1 MRPAWRRTLLGL
13 LSLILIAG
21 CASSESLPGASPT
34 NYGAHNTGAF
44 DVAVYRYPQ
53 TGDIRRCEN
62 TMGLFWWSGAT
73 NYGACKSKLEEQG
86 YVRDERKP

>member
-1 MRPAWRRTLLGL
+1 MRTAWRRTLLGL
-13 LSLILIAG
+13 LSLIVIAG

-34 NYGAHNTGAF
+34 NYGANNTGAF
-44 DVAVYRYPQ
+44 DVAVYRHPQ

-62 TMGLFWWSGAT
+62 TMGLFWWSGTT

-86 YVRDERKP
+86 SVRDERKP

>member
-1 MRPAWRRTLLGL
+1 MRTAWRRTLLGL
-13 LSLILIAG
+13 LSLI
-21 CASSESLPGASPT
+21 SLPGASPT
-34 NYGAHNTGAF
+34 SYGANNTGAF
-44 DVAVYRYPQ
+44 DVAVYRHPQ

-86 YVRDERKP
+86 KAMFETRGSPNER

>member
-1 MRPAWRRTLLGL
+1 MRTAWRRTLLGL
-13 LSLILIAG
+13 LSLIVIAG

-34 NYGAHNTGAF
+34 NYGANNTGAF
-44 DVAVYRYPQ
+44 DVAVYQHPQ

-62 TMGLFWWSGAT
+62 TMGLFWWSGTT